1 MTHIRSHQEVEKIR
15 ESSRIVYETLQVLKD
30 SVVEGMTGNQLDT
43 LAEEFILSQGGRP
56 AFKGYMGYTATLCIS
71 INDTV
76 VHGIPDET
84 EFRNCDIVSIDC
96 GVLKDGYYGD
106 SAHTYVVGKVSDNVQ
121 KLLDVT
127 EQSLNIGIDK
137 ARTGNYVSDIG
148 HAIQTYVEENGFSVV
163 RNLVGHGIGT
173 ALHEDPQV
181 PNYGDP
187 GQGIKLKS
195 GMCLAI
201 EPMVNEGHH
210 ETYTKPDGWSI
221 CTKDGSLSAHFEHT
235 IVVTDDGGT
244 ILSNGVYNGY

>member
-1 MTHIRSHQEVEKIR
+1 MTHIRTYQEVEKIR
-15 ESSRIVYETLQVLKD
+15 ESSRIVYETLQELKD

-76 VHGIPDET
+76 VHGIPDKT
-84 EFRNCDIVSIDC
+84 EFKNGDIVSIDC

-106 SAHTYVVGKVSDNVQ
+106 SAHTYVVGTISDNVQ

-127 EQSLNIGIDK
+127 EQSLHIGIDK

-187 GQGIKLKS
+187 GQGLKLKP

-210 ETYTKPDGWSI
+210 DTYTKPDGWSI
-221 CTKDGSLSAHFEHT
+221 CTKDGKLSAHFEHT
-235 IVVTDDGGT
+235 IVVTDDGGK
-244 ILSNGVYNGY
+244 ILSNGVYNG